1 MNNGIWK
8 TKKFLK
14 TDKLEWEKFSAS
26 DRDRE
31 YSPSSMIG
39 GNYKPFIYEYESQ
52 SRTARA
58 HTQSKIYQYG
68 IQKNQVIEVTKISR
82 SKSNVLNPILVFI
95 HGGYWQ
101 ELSIRDSFF
110 PSFEAAK
117 NGVGY
122 AAIEYSLAPKVSIDE
137 IVEECKNAIE
147 WLFMN
152 ASDLGYDNR
161 KIILAGS
168 SAGAHLVAMCV
179 LDKLKIKILGN
190 ILVSGIYDIEPL
202 IDTSIDEALS
212 LSKDEAYRNSPLNF
226 SLKNFPPTIVAWGE
240 NETEQFKKQS
250 KILVNKLIDEGV
262 PVRSLEVIGKNHFD
276 IILDLANF
284 NKKLGN
290 ELKILLNMQS

>member
-1 MNNGIWK
+1 
-8 TKKFLK
+8 
-14 TDKLEWEKFSAS
+14 
-26 DRDRE
+26 
-31 YSPSSMIG
+31 
-39 GNYKPFIYEYESQ
+39 
-52 SRTARA
+52 
-58 HTQSKIYQYG
+58 
-68 IQKNQVIEVTKISR
+68 
-82 SKSNVLNPILVFI
+82 
-95 HGGYWQ
+95 
-101 ELSIRDSFF
+101 
-110 PSFEAAK
+110 
-117 NGVGY
+117 
-122 AAIEYSLAPKVSIDE
+122 
-137 IVEECKNAIE
+137 
-147 WLFMN
+147 MN
-152 ASDLGYDNR
+152 ASDLGYDNK
-161 KIILAGS
+161 KIILAVS

-284 NKKLGN
+284 DKELGKFLKEGSLYKGFKPVLWSTVEKTALADAEVEYQDHKSDTIYTLFKK
-290 ELKILLNMQS
+290 S